1 MLNTKTYFAS
11 GLFQDGTETATFPR
25 SREGLDSAYE
35 FIGNAFAWEIK
46 CGAELVDECDPW
58 KEDRIE
64 EANRVT
70 HG

>member
-1 MLNTKTYFAS
+1 MLNTKTYFVS

-35 FIGNAFAWEIK
+35 FVGDAFAWAIK
-46 CGAELVDECDPW
+46 CGDELVDECDPW
-58 KEDRIE
+58 EEDRIE
-64 EANRVT
+64 MANCVT